1 MDPEAQKN
9 IIAQHGHLI
18 ASRHPSQSRAINGLS
33 TADDSGPPSPN
44 YGGAVKN
51 FGEVMPG
58 FYRSS
63 FPYAANLEHLRSLG
77 LKTIL

>member
-1 MDPEAQKN
+1 MDHEAQQK

-18 ASRHPSQSRAINGLS
+18 ASRHPSQSKIIDGLS

-44 YGGAVKN
+44 LGGAVKN
-51 FGEVMPG
+51 FGEVTPG
-58 FYRSS
+58 IYRSS
-63 FPYAANLEHLRSLG
+63 FPYAANLEHLRSLK

>member
-1 MDPEAQKN
+1 M
-9 IIAQHGHLI
+9 
-18 ASRHPSQSRAINGLS
+18 
-33 TADDSGPPSPN
+33 TVDDSGPPSPN
-44 YGGAVKN
+44 NGGPVKN
-51 FGEVMPG
+51 FGEVVPR